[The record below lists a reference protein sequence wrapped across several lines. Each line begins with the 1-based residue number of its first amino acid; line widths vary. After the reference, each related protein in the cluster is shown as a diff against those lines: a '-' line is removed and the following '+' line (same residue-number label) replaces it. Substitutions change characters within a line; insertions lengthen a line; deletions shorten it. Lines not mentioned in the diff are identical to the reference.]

1 MIDRPTGR
9 IRRAF
14 AGVSMRSTSDEY
26 HPTFLL
32 WEGNNYIAF
41 ALFICAAFFI
51 CWEEEEEEEFIEQ
64 IAFMS

>member
-1 MIDRPTGR
+1 
-9 IRRAF
+9 
-14 AGVSMRSTSDEY
+14 MRSTSDEY

-41 ALFICAAFFI
+41 VLFICAAFFI